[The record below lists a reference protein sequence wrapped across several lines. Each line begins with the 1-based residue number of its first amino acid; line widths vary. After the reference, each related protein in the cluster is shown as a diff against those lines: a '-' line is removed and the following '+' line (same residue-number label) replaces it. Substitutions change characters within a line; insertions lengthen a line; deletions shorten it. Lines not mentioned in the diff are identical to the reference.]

1 MENETGFRLDIDA
14 AIGIAGLS
22 KEARDD
28 FLDFK
33 NEYQY
38 YYDVINSRNEMLNRD
53 YKYVFNMDDFIS
65 FCSIKLENMKD
76 IKIKSPLKIYYIS
89 LINHHKVFL
98 SEMLKN
104 KDKFYNLLHTIH
116 CNNGFFNN
124 SASYFAFVNYLN
136 SIDDEEQISKII
148 FNLFALKKRG
158 IFKVLF
164 EEGLILDG
172 NYAISVV
179 KNTNKFKDKKQ
190 RYMVIGTL
198 CDGEKDNY
206 SKLGED
212 TYTYDAKDVKF
223 VIKFAKGT
231 TNDFDISIC
240 CNSLLFDPESLPS
253 YELLHDLCVVPDID
267 YNKIDMECMYADLIT
282 LYDEVIKCLTEC
294 DSAIDNLSLK
304 LKDNKQLKYYLE
316 LVSYR
321 SSDSNFYNVINSS
334 KKDFEDVLQSMMSK
348 DSANK
353 LIKTRKLERK
363 QQEQYFEYE
372 VVK

>member
-1 MENETGFRLDIDA
+1 MKLESETGFRLDIDA
-14 AIGIAGLS
+14 AIGIASLS

-33 NEYQY
+33 NECQY
-38 YYDVINSRNEMLNRD
+38 YYDVINSKNEMLNRD

-76 IKIKSPLKIYYIS
+76 IKIKSPLKIYYVS

-104 KDKFYNLLHTIH
+104 KEKFYNLLHTIH

-240 CNSLLFDPESLPS
+240 CNSLLFDPKSLPS

-363 QQEQYFEYE
+363 QQEQYFE
-372 VVK
+372 

>member
-1 MENETGFRLDIDA
+1 MKLENETGFRLDIDA

-22 KEARDD
+22 KEARED
-28 FLDFK
+28 FLAFK
-33 NEYQY
+33 NECQY
-38 YYDVINSRNEMLNRD
+38 YYNVINSKNEMLNRD

-89 LINHHKVFL
+89 LINHHKAFL

-104 KDKFYNLLHTIH
+104 RDKFYNLLHTIN
-116 CNNGFFNN
+116 CDNGFFNN

-136 SIDDEEQISKII
+136 SIDDEKQISKII
-148 FNLFALKKRG
+148 FNLFTLKKRG
-158 IFKVLF
+158 IFKVFF

-172 NYAISVV
+172 NYAISVI
-179 KNTNKFKDKKQ
+179 KNTNEFKDKKQ

-231 TNDFDISIC
+231 TNDFEISIC
-240 CNSLLFDPESLPS
+240 CNSLLFNPESLPS
-253 YELLHDLCVVPDID
+253 YELLHDLCVIPDID
-267 YNKIDMECMYADLIT
+267 YNKIDMECRYADLIN
-282 LYDEVIKCLTEC
+282 LYDDASKYLANYNMAIRELSAKLYDTGEIDYYKKLISGIINE
-294 DSAIDNLSLK
+294 DSLSMLC
-304 LKDNKQLKYYLE
+304 
-316 LVSYR
+316 
-321 SSDSNFYNVINSS
+321 SS
-334 KKDFEDVLQSMMSK
+334 KNDYYDKLQSMMSK
-348 DSANK
+348 DSAIK
-353 LIKTRKLERK
+353 LIKKRELEQEKRKH
-363 QQEQYFEYE
+363 YF
-372 VVK
+372 K